1 MTRPDASPAASPDP
15 AIAAARTALAPP
27 ARFAV
32 LTGAG
37 MSTEAGVPDFRSPGG
52 LYSSR
57 FHGLHPETVLSIDY
71 LRAEPERFYEYLR
84 TRLAFAAEPD
94 DSYRMLAEL
103 ERAGRVGA
111 VVTQNIDGLH
121 LAAGSRRVIEAH
133 GTLARFSCESC
144 GRAADAAGMMREGA
158 PIRCGCGGLIRP
170 EVVLYGEGLDEIE
183 AAFGVV
189 DEVDAL
195 LVLGTSLQV
204 YPIAAIPQLFLR
216 AGKPVVVVNREP
228 TPYGGDAGAIEINA
242 GIGEALRRLFA

>member
-1 MTRPDASPAASPDP
+1 MTRPDASPL
-15 AIAAARTALAPP
+15 AAARAALAG
-27 ARFAV
+27 RFAV

-52 LYSSR
+52 LYSST
-57 FHGLHPETVLSIDY
+57 FHGLHPETVLSVDY
-71 LRAEPERFYEYLR
+71 LRAEPERFFEYLR

-94 DSYRMLAEL
+94 ESYRMLAAL
-103 ERAGRVGA
+103 ERAGRVVA

-121 LAAGSRRVIEAH
+121 RAAGSQRVIEAH
-133 GTLARFSCESC
+133 GTLARFSCEAC
-144 GRAADAAGMMREGA
+144 GRPYDAAAQMREGT
-158 PIRCGCGGLIRP
+158 PIRCACGGLIRP

-189 DEVDAL
+189 DEAEAL

-204 YPIAAIPQLFLR
+204 YPIAAIPQLFVR

-228 TPYGGDAGAIEINA
+228 TPYNGDAGVIEINA
-242 GIGEALRRLFA
+242 GIGATLRQLFAG

>member
-1 MTRPDASPAASPDP
+1 
-15 AIAAARTALAPP
+15 
-27 ARFAV
+27 V
-32 LTGAG
+32 
-37 MSTEAGVPDFRSPGG
+37 STESGIPDFRSAGG
-52 LYSSR
+52 LYGMKYKYPPETMLSHS
-57 FHGLHPETVLSIDY
+57 FFVTHPEEFFD
-71 LRAEPERFYEYLR
+71 FYRSKILY
-84 TRLAFAAEPD
+84 PD
-94 DSYRMLAEL
+94 ARPNKAHLKLAEM
-103 ERAGRVGA
+103 EKAGKLTA

-189 DEVDAL
+189 DEADAL

-242 GIGEALRRLFA
+242 GIGATLRRLFA